1 VHCCLIT
8 IIYPTL
14 CLITSKLD
22 SDSVQ
27 TITSGQML
35 VLASGIL
42 AFGIA
47 QTLYVLAFG
56 FKSRNMHTLAMSAA
70 VGLLFKQVIS
80 KISYDGPLKAVGSIY
95 VIFLVMMMW
104 RGLDAASTWESCTGL
119 ERTMAITGSL
129 LFVFSDFMIMYQSVH
144 KFKYHEAIIMSTYYT
159 AQYCLGRWALEKDGR
174 STTGKNKTE

>member
-1 VHCCLIT
+1 M
-8 IIYPTL
+8 YPPL

-56 FKSRNMHTLAMSAA
+56 FQSRNMHTLDLGAFILSEIMSSLQNTPILAMSAA

-80 KISYDGPLKAVGSIY
+80 KISYDGEPK
-95 VIFLVMMMW
+95 
-104 RGLDAASTWESCTGL
+104 
-119 ERTMAITGSL
+119 
-129 LFVFSDFMIMYQSVH
+129 
-144 KFKYHEAIIMSTYYT
+144 
-159 AQYCLGRWALEKDGR
+159 
-174 STTGKNKTE
+174 

>member
-1 VHCCLIT
+1 M
-8 IIYPTL
+8 YPPL

-56 FKSRNMHTLAMSAA
+56 FQSRNMHTLDLGAFILSEKMSSLQNTPHLSHVCRSRIIVQASDIENIIWWWA
-70 VGLLFKQVIS
+70 
-80 KISYDGPLKAVGSIY
+80 KI
-95 VIFLVMMMW
+95 
-104 RGLDAASTWESCTGL
+104 
-119 ERTMAITGSL
+119 
-129 LFVFSDFMIMYQSVH
+129 
-144 KFKYHEAIIMSTYYT
+144 
-159 AQYCLGRWALEKDGR
+159 AQF
-174 STTGKNKTE
+174 

>member
-1 VHCCLIT
+1 MGAQFHYHLVTLRYAIKAAPILMMAHELVRSLRKRRNLVLFGLLFSAIGD
-8 IIYPTL
+8 L

-56 FKSRNMHTLAMSAA
+56 FQSRNMHTLDLGAFILSA
-70 VGLLFKQVIS
+70 
-80 KISYDGPLKAVGSIY
+80 
-95 VIFLVMMMW
+95 
-104 RGLDAASTWESCTGL
+104 
-119 ERTMAITGSL
+119 
-129 LFVFSDFMIMYQSVH
+129 
-144 KFKYHEAIIMSTYYT
+144 IMSSLQNTP
-159 AQYCLGRWALEKDGR
+159 
-174 STTGKNKTE
+174 